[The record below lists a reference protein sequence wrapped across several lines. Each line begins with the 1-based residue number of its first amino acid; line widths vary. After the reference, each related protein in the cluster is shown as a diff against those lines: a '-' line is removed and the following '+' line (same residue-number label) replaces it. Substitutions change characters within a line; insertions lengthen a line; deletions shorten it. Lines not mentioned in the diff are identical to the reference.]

1 MGKPYRPK
9 DHYFKKAKQEGL
21 RARSAFK
28 VDEILKRY
36 PFLKKGATVLDLG
49 AAPGGFLQILA
60 DAVGP
65 NGRVIG
71 VDIVAIRPF
80 SQAHVKTAVLDL
92 GAAPGGFLQIL
103 ADAVGPNGRVIGVD
117 IVPIRPFAQ
126 PFVKTVV
133 LDVLAEDFDA
143 KLLELYDGPF
153 DAVISDMAPKTSGI
167 RTTDEARSL
176 RLARKALEVATTRGR
191 PGSAFVAKL
200 FMGGEFEEFRDE
212 VRAAFE
218 EVKLVRPEAT
228 RGASMEVYVVGLRRR
243 PVATGSASS

>member
-1 MGKPYRPK
+1 MSKPYRPK

-28 VDEILKRY
+28 VDEILKRF
-36 PFLKKGATVLDLG
+36 PFLKKGA
-49 AAPGGFLQILA
+49 
-60 DAVGP
+60 
-65 NGRVIG
+65 
-71 VDIVAIRPF
+71 
-80 SQAHVKTAVLDL
+80 SVLDL

-117 IVPIRPFAQ
+117 IVPIRPFSQ
-126 PFVKTVV
+126 PYVKTAV
-133 LDVLAEDFDA
+133 LDVLADDFDA
-143 KLLELYDGPF
+143 KLLEMYEGPF

-176 RLARKALEVATTRGR
+176 RLARKALEVAATRGR

-212 VRAAFE
+212 VRASFE
-218 EVKLVRPEAT
+218 DVKVVRPEAT

-243 PVATGSASS
+243 VPAAAP

>member
-36 PFLKKGATVLDLG
+36 PFLKKGA
-49 AAPGGFLQILA
+49 
-60 DAVGP
+60 
-65 NGRVIG
+65 
-71 VDIVAIRPF
+71 
-80 SQAHVKTAVLDL
+80 AVLDL

-103 ADAVGPNGRVIGVD
+103 ADAVGPQGRVIGVD
-117 IVPIRPFAQ
+117 IVPIRPFSQ
-126 PFVKTVV
+126 PYVKTVV
-133 LDVLAEDFDA
+133 LDVLADDFDA
-143 KLLELYDGPF
+143 KLRELYDGPF

-176 RLARKALEVATTRGR
+176 RLARKALEVSVTRGR

-212 VRAAFE
+212 VRASFE

-228 RGASMEVYVVGLRRR
+228 RGASMEVYVVGLRRK
-243 PVATGSASS
+243 VET

>member
-1 MGKPYRPK
+1 MVGSPFAMGKPYRPK

-36 PFLKKGATVLDLG
+36 PFLKKGASVLDLG

-80 SQAHVKTAVLDL
+80 SQQNVKTAVLDV
-92 GAAPGGFLQIL
+92 L
-103 ADAVGPNGRVIGVD
+103 AD
-117 IVPIRPFAQ
+117 
-126 PFVKTVV
+126 
-133 LDVLAEDFDA
+133 DFDA
-143 KLLELYDGPF
+143 KLSALYDGPY

-176 RLARKALEVATTRGR
+176 RLARKALELAVTRGR

-212 VRAAFE
+212 VRASFE
-218 EVKLVRPEAT
+218 DVKLVRPEAT
-228 RGASMEVYVVGLRRR
+228 RGASMEVYVVGLRRKAPSAPT
-243 PVATGSASS
+243 PVAP

>member
-1 MGKPYRPK
+1 MVGTASAMGKPYRPK

-28 VDEILKRY
+28 VDEILKRF
-36 PFLKKGATVLDLG
+36 PFLKKGA
-49 AAPGGFLQILA
+49 
-60 DAVGP
+60 
-65 NGRVIG
+65 
-71 VDIVAIRPF
+71 
-80 SQAHVKTAVLDL
+80 AVLDL

-117 IVPIRPFAQ
+117 IVPIRPFSQ
-126 PFVKTVV
+126 PYVKTVV
-133 LDVLAEDFDA
+133 LDVLADDFDA
-143 KLLELYDGPF
+143 KLRELYDGPF

-176 RLARKALEVATTRGR
+176 RLARKALEVAVTRGR

-212 VRAAFE
+212 VRASFE
-218 EVKLVRPEAT
+218 DVKLVRPEAT
-228 RGASMEVYVVGLRRR
+228 RGASMEVYVVGLRRK
-243 PVATGSASS
+243 VATVT

>member
-36 PFLKKGATVLDLG
+36 PFLKKGASVLDLG

-60 DAVGP
+60 DSVGP
-65 NGRVIG
+65 SGRVVG
-71 VDIVAIRPF
+71 LDIVAIRPF
-80 SQAHVKTAVLDL
+80 TQKHVTTA
-92 GAAPGGFLQIL
+92 
-103 ADAVGPNGRVIGVD
+103 
-117 IVPIRPFAQ
+117 
-126 PFVKTVV
+126 V

-143 KLLELYDGPF
+143 KLRELYDGPF

-167 RTTDEARSL
+167 KGTDEARSL
-176 RLARKALEVATTRGR
+176 RLAGKALEVAVARGR
-191 PGSAFVAKL
+191 PGSSFVAKL
-200 FMGGEFEEFRDE
+200 FMGGDFEEFRTQ
-212 VRAAFE
+212 VRSHYE
-218 EVKLVRPEAT
+218 DVKVVRPEAT

-243 PVATGSASS
+243 APAAPAP

>member
-1 MGKPYRPK
+1 MGNPYRPK

-36 PFLKKGATVLDLG
+36 PFLKKGA
-49 AAPGGFLQILA
+49 
-60 DAVGP
+60 
-65 NGRVIG
+65 
-71 VDIVAIRPF
+71 
-80 SQAHVKTAVLDL
+80 SVLDL

-126 PFVKTVV
+126 SFVKTVV
-133 LDVLAEDFDA
+133 LDVLADDFDA

-212 VRAAFE
+212 VRASFE

-228 RGASMEVYVVGLRRR
+228 RGASMEVYVVGLRRK
-243 PVATGSASS
+243 PVATGTASL

>member
-80 SQAHVKTAVLDL
+80 SQPFVKTAVLDV
-92 GAAPGGFLQIL
+92 L
-103 ADAVGPNGRVIGVD
+103 AD
-117 IVPIRPFAQ
+117 
-126 PFVKTVV
+126 
-133 LDVLAEDFDA
+133 DFDA
-143 KLLELYDGPF
+143 KLLALYEGPF

-176 RLARKALEVATTRGR
+176 RLARKALELAVTRGR

-200 FMGGEFEEFRDE
+200 FMGGDFEEFRDE
-212 VRAAFE
+212 VRASFE

-228 RGASMEVYVVGLRRR
+228 RGASMEVYVVGLRRKALPAPG
-243 PVATGSASS
+243 PVAP

>member
-1 MGKPYRPK
+1 MVGTPSAMGKPYRPK

-80 SQAHVKTAVLDL
+80 SQPYVKTAVLDV
-92 GAAPGGFLQIL
+92 L
-103 ADAVGPNGRVIGVD
+103 AD
-117 IVPIRPFAQ
+117 
-126 PFVKTVV
+126 
-133 LDVLAEDFDA
+133 DFDA
-143 KLLELYDGPF
+143 KLSALYEGPY

-176 RLARKALEVATTRGR
+176 RLARKALELALTRGR

-212 VRAAFE
+212 VRAGFE

-228 RGASMEVYVVGLRRR
+228 RGASMEVYVVGLRRKAPSAPA
-243 PVATGSASS
+243 PVAP

>member
-36 PFLKKGATVLDLG
+36 PFLKKGA
-49 AAPGGFLQILA
+49 
-60 DAVGP
+60 
-65 NGRVIG
+65 
-71 VDIVAIRPF
+71 
-80 SQAHVKTAVLDL
+80 SVLDL

-117 IVPIRPFAQ
+117 IVPIRPFSQ

-133 LDVLAEDFDA
+133 LDVLADDFDA

-167 RTTDEARSL
+167 RNTDEARSL

-200 FMGGEFEEFRDE
+200 FMGGEFEEFRNE
-212 VRAAFE
+212 VRASFE

-243 PVATGSASS
+243 PVATGAASP

>member
-1 MGKPYRPK
+1 MVGTPSVMGKPYRPK

-80 SQAHVKTAVLDL
+80 SQPHVKTAVLDV
-92 GAAPGGFLQIL
+92 L
-103 ADAVGPNGRVIGVD
+103 AD
-117 IVPIRPFAQ
+117 
-126 PFVKTVV
+126 
-133 LDVLAEDFDA
+133 DFDA
-143 KLLELYDGPF
+143 KLSELHDGPY

-176 RLARKALEVATTRGR
+176 RLARKALELAVTRGR

-200 FMGGEFEEFRDE
+200 FMGGEFEEFREE
-212 VRAAFE
+212 VRASFE

-243 PVATGSASS
+243 APPAPAPVAP

>member
-36 PFLKKGATVLDLG
+36 PFLKKGAAVLDLG

-80 SQAHVKTAVLDL
+80 SQPHVKTAVLDV
-92 GAAPGGFLQIL
+92 L
-103 ADAVGPNGRVIGVD
+103 AD
-117 IVPIRPFAQ
+117 
-126 PFVKTVV
+126 
-133 LDVLAEDFDA
+133 DFDA
-143 KLLELYDGPF
+143 KLREMYDGPF

-176 RLARKALEVATTRGR
+176 RLARKALELAVTRGR

-200 FMGGEFEEFRDE
+200 FMGGEFEEFREE
-212 VRAAFE
+212 VRAGFE

-243 PVATGSASS
+243 APPAPAPVAP